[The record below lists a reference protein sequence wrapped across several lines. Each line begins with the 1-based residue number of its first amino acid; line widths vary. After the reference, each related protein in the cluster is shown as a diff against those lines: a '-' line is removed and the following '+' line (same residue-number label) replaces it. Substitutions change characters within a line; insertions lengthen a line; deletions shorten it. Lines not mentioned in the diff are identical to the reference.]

1 MPITRNWNT
10 TKLADYLLFDY
21 WRPYPAWRVLVG
33 FDYHSEKKSV
43 SYPMGAYPFSNE
55 SRPSDY
61 DANVLNAEINK
72 MEVDIDRL
80 REFWFRAGLEDE
92 DYPPSFFIEWALSK
106 RFRPSWL
113 DWAIEERLYIPTQE
127 VPKQLGTVS
136 QESEVVSRTSKW
148 RKAFEY
154 ESEGL
159 NALYDL
165 IERYFFDENGKPI
178 YDPQRWP
185 IKKSLEGRGW
195 DWSLRTLE
203 EADTII
209 TSGKRKGKAAK

>member
-1 MPITRNWNT
+1 LPIKLDWNT
-10 TKLADYLLFDY
+10 TKLVDYLLFDY

-33 FDYHSEKKSV
+33 LDYYAEKNRV
-43 SYPMGAYPFSNE
+43 SYPMGMYPWEPPFN
-55 SRPSDY
+55 DT
-61 DANVLNAEINK
+61 VLEAEVLK
-72 MEVDIDRL
+72 MENEIDRL

-92 DYPPSFFIEWALSK
+92 EYPPSFFIEWALSK
-106 RFRPSWL
+106 RVRPSWL
-113 DWAIEERLYIPTQE
+113 DWAIEEKLYIPTQE
-127 VPKQLGTVS
+127 IPKRPGTVS
-136 QESEVVSRTSKW
+136 QESEITGRTSKW

-185 IKKSLEGRGW
+185 IKKSLEVQ
-195 DWSLRTLE
+195 DWNWSPRTLD